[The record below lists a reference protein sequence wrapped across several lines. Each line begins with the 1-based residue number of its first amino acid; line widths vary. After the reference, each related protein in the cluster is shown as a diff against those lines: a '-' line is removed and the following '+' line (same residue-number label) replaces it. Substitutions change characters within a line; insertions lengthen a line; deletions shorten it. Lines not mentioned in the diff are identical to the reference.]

1 MDGKDGRRTTYTVHE
16 LAELS
21 GVTVRTLHHYDDV
34 GLVRAQRAANGY
46 RLYGPAE
53 VDRLQHALLFR
64 ECGMALA
71 DVKRLLDDPAFDVR
85 TALSG
90 HLRELRSRR
99 ERLDGLIAS
108 VQKTLACMEGNEPM
122 KDEEK
127 FEAFKQGLVEEN
139 ERKHG
144 AEVRERW
151 GDEAAD
157 ASNAKVMGMNE
168 DQWKRTQEL
177 EAQMKDALLAAMDL
191 GDPAARTRSALP
203 TCTGS
208 GYAPSGR
215 TARIPRRRTV
225 AWRRPMWPT
234 SASRRTTKPSRPVR
248 RNSCATPSAST
259 APRRKAAFQP

>member
-127 FEAFKQGLVEEN
+127 FEAFKKTSGSTVP
-139 ERKHG
+139 RCASAG
-144 AEVRERW
+144 AT
-151 GDEAAD
+151 
-157 ASNAKVMGMNE
+157 
-168 DQWKRTQEL
+168 KRPT
-177 EAQMKDALLAAMDL
+177 
-191 GDPAARTRSALP
+191 PATR
-203 TCTGS
+203 
-208 GYAPSGR
+208 R
-215 TARIPRRRTV
+215 
-225 AWRRPMWPT
+225 
-234 SASRRTTKPSRPVR
+234 
-248 RNSCATPSAST
+248 
-259 APRRKAAFQP
+259 

>member
-177 EAQMKDALLAAMDL
+177 
-191 GDPAARTRSALP
+191 
-203 TCTGS
+203 
-208 GYAPSGR
+208 
-215 TARIPRRRTV
+215 
-225 AWRRPMWPT
+225 
-234 SASRRTTKPSRPVR
+234 
-248 RNSCATPSAST
+248 
-259 APRRKAAFQP
+259 

>member
-34 GLVRAQRAANGY
+34 GLVRAQRAAKGY

-71 DVKRLLDDPAFDVR
+71 DVKRLLDDPAFDAR

-191 GDPAARTRSALP
+191 GDPAGADAQRAADLHRQWLCAFWKDCAYSKEAHRGLAEA
-203 TCTGS
+203 
-208 GYAPSGR
+208 YVADERFKAYYEAIAPGAAEFLR
-215 TARIPRRRTV
+215 DAVRIY
-225 AWRRPMWPT
+225 
-234 SASRRTTKPSRPVR
+234 
-248 RNSCATPSAST
+248 CA
-259 APRRKAAFQP
+259 